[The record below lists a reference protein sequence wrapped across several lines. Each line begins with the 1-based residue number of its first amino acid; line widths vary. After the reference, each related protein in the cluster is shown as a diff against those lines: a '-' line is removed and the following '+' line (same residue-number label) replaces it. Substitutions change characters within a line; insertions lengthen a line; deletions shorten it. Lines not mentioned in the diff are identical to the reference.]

1 MQKARQRMQ
10 PPTPT
15 HAVRDLHRTPGVASR
30 QSLPVEGYAGNQA
43 SLRRLSRT
51 APHLQCKLQIGAVND
66 PLEAEADRV
75 ADHVMRMPDPAVV
88 SSAGLPAIRR
98 KCASC
103 EDEEAKTIRGKSD
116 GQAVGGADAPPIVHD
131 VLASPGQPLDG
142 ATRGFFESRLGAD
155 LGSIRV
161 HNDEPAGRSAQ
172 AVGALAYTSGRNI
185 VFAPGRYHPQS
196 ADGQRLLAH
205 ELTHTIQQGAAGS
218 PSFVARTPVAP
229 ALAISTTADA
239 LQRSPEC
246 PYAYKGCGGQN
257 CTHPSG
263 GAGFCRWSGSIA
275 NGCVCIKVENS
286 QLVKFVETVLLAA
299 LLAIGVVIALEAL
312 VAVVACFASGAC
324 ELAALIAAVGL
335 AGALL
340 IVKLLDSAPSGAVA
354 SASPDSGGTATDSGA
369 TAANGSAASSADT
382 GSGNTATT

>member
-10 PPTPT
+10 PTTPT
-15 HAVRDLHRTPGVASR
+15 HAVRDLRRTPGVASR
-30 QSLPVEGYAGNQA
+30 QSLPIEGYGGNQA
-43 SLRRLSRT
+43 TLRRLSRT
-51 APHLQCKLQIGAVND
+51 VPQLQCKLQIGAVND

-75 ADHVMRMPDPAVV
+75 ADHVMRMPDPALV
-88 SSAGLPAIRR
+88 SSASLPAIRR

-116 GQAVGGADAPPIVHD
+116 GQASVAGEAPPIVHS

-155 LGSIRV
+155 LGAIRI

-172 AVGALAYTSGRNI
+172 SVGALAYTSGRDI
-185 VFAPGRYHPQS
+185 VFAPGRYHPQT

-218 PSFVARTPVAP
+218 PSFVARTPVTP
-229 ALAISTTADA
+229 ALAISSTMQT

-246 PYAYKGCGGQN
+246 PYSYKECGGQS
-257 CTHPSG
+257 CTHPTG
-263 GAGFCRWSGSIA
+263 GNGFCRWSGSIA
-275 NGCVCIKVENS
+275 NGCICIKIDDT
-286 QLVKFVETVLLAA
+286 QLVKFVQTVLLAA
-299 LLAIGVVIALEAL
+299 LLAIGVVIAVEAL
-312 VAVVACFASGAC
+312 VALVACFASGAC
-324 ELAALIAAVGL
+324 ELAALVAAVGL

-340 IVKLLDSAPSGAVA
+340 IVKLLGSAPSGGGA
-354 SASPDSGGTATDSGA
+354 SASADATAGGTDSGASGADASATNSGDTGSGGTA
-369 TAANGSAASSADT
+369 AS
-382 GSGNTATT
+382 